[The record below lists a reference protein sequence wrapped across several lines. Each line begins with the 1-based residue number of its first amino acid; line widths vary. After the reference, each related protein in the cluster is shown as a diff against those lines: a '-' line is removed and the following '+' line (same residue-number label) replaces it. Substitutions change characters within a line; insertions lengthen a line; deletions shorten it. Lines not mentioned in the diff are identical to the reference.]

1 MKINAYERP
10 VAAVYT
16 SVVPALVDEV
26 DPFDDLAAVL
36 ELSGGE
42 EDFIKKLTDK
52 EEKDPYGLKKL
63 LEDAKK
69 PEALQSGKDPL
80 EDNSGTLTRRL
91 VSAISAEEVLSV
103 ISDAYKNLSAVRMA
117 AASGEGEEAK
127 KAYAIIK
134 RLNKLIS
141 RAQRKMKDLGKEAML
156 LQKKQRAEKREQ
168 EFLAKQI
175 REELERH
182 IRERKQREK
191 TYLRDARPLQ
201 EEDYAQ
207 TGIEPMSRAELEAK
221 VMALAQSMAQIYSPA
236 AVGVPVAVGESASA
250 GGTAVSDGGSGGE
263 ASVSAEGGGGG
274 EVAVAAE

>member
-263 ASVSAEGGGGG
+263 ASVSAEGGGG